1 MNTYKKLLKSSKAGT
16 GTGKTYA
23 KFLEPESL
31 FLAC

>member
-1 MNTYKKLLKSSKAGT
+1 MNTHKKLLKSSKAGT

-23 KFLEPESL
+23 KSLEAKSL